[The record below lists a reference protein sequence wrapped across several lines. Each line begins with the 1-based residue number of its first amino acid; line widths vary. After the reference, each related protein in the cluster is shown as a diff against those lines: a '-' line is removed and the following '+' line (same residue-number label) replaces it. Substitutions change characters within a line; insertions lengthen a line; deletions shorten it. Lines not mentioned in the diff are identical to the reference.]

1 MCPLNSVPLI
11 PRTRLPR
18 KTLQDI
24 PRVIELRRFS
34 VAKNFDDGR
43 PEIFLVM
50 HIGYGRMVGWTSLQP
65 LPIAAEA
72 GIPRAVTL

>member
-50 HIGYGRMVGWTSLQP
+50 HIGYG
-65 LPIAAEA
+65 
-72 GIPRAVTL
+72 